1 MRHGII
7 DEFIVAIVS
16 GFGISNDIDKVP
28 EEQISRIGGW
38 QRTLFRRILDLLE
51 SSMPCRWFAS
61 RSRQLEFLD
70 N

>member
-28 EEQISRIGGW
+28 EEQISPIGGR
-38 QRTLFRRILDLLE
+38 QRTLFQRILDLLE
-51 SSMPCRWFAS
+51 SLMPCR
-61 RSRQLEFLD
+61 
-70 N
+70 